1 LELTGRRRLLVA
13 ALAYRSGLPIRWR
26 VDRTTGVTGADLQQ
40 HFVERLADLVPSG
53 ADVALI
59 GDGEFHSVDLLRAA
73 RRQGWTFCV
82 RLHADT
88 YVRRAGR
95 RRWQECRALD
105 PAQGERRY
113 VGDVYITKEHA
124 FGPVHLIYY
133 WDEEED
139 DPGRLV
145 TNGQPGFS
153 ACRSERPRGRS

>member
-1 LELTGRRRLLVA
+1 LELTGERRLLVA
-13 ALAYRSGLPIRWR
+13 TLAYRSGLPIRWR

-53 ADVALI
+53 ADVALAD
-59 GDGEFHSVDLLRAA
+59 DGGLHSVDLLRAA